1 MSDEVEFAVTEGFQ
15 AKVLAYMV
23 ENPEFCDVAA
33 HHLQPEHFN
42 NKALQWFF
50 NTIAGSKHHLTPT
63 LLREELIKAATVDK
77 AIKQEE
83 IGKFVALFDVIKERV
98 VPSEADY
105 ITDKMSTFIKTQSVK
120 KAIMDSVE
128 LTKQGQWDEIVAMM
142 QDAVAA
148 GVSLED
154 RGYDYFGEIESRAED
169 RVHRNKHRKIPTGI
183 PELDDYTYGGIKT
196 GQVGLIIGGTG
207 RGKSI
212 FLQWLA
218 RTALMLNKKVAY
230 ITMELSHMDISDR
243 FDSMFAQVK
252 PQELNEYQ
260 EEVIEKLT
268 SYKSTYGSSLI
279 IQHYPADT
287 ATIHTI
293 KNFFKTTSQN
303 GVVPDLIILD
313 YLDLMCPHRTYHS
326 EHAEIDAVTKAVVG
340 FAAEFDVAVWTA
352 TQLNRSGMVSETPDE
367 SGIAGSV
374 GKLFNTDMCLIMAQ
388 TKEERED
395 EIMRL
400 LIAKNR
406 NGPHG
411 RTIHLGTDYSYM
423 TFYDEAKVAKEE
435 GEDESSESG
444 GYEPPPGRDDLQ
456 LLLKQS
462 EQGSSGDPEP
472 RDS

>member
-1 MSDEVEFAVTEGFQ
+1 MSDEVQFAVTEGFQ

-50 NTIAGSKHHLTPT
+50 NTIAEAKHHLTPT

-77 AIKQEE
+77 SIRSEE
-83 IGKFVALFDVIKERV
+83 VAKFVSLFDVIKERV
-98 VPSEADY
+98 VPSEAEY
-105 ITDKMSTFIKTQSVK
+105 ITEKMSTFIKTQSVK

-128 LTKQGQWDEIVAMM
+128 LTKNGQWDEIMTMM

-148 GVSLED
+148 GVSLDD

-169 RVHRNKHRKIPTGI
+169 RIHRQNHKKIPTGI
-183 PELDDYTYGGIKT
+183 PALDDLTYGGIKT
-196 GQVGLIIGGTG
+196 GQMGLIVGGTG

-230 ITMELSHMDISDR
+230 ITFELSHMDISDR
-243 FDSMFAQVK
+243 FDSMFSRVK
-252 PQELNEYQ
+252 PQELNDYQ
-260 EEVIEKLT
+260 QEVIEKLT
-268 SYKSTYGSSLI
+268 KYKSTYGKSLI

-293 KNFFKTTSQN
+293 KDFFRKTSQS

-326 EHAEIDAVTKAVVG
+326 EHAEIDAITKAVVG
-340 FAAEFDVAVWTA
+340 FAAEMDVAVWTA
-352 TQLNRSGMVSETPDE
+352 TQLNRAGMVAETPDE
-367 SGIAGSV
+367 AGIAGYV
-374 GKLFNTDMCLIMAQ
+374 GKLYNADMVLMMAQ
-388 TKEERED
+388 TKDERED
-395 EIMRL
+395 ELMRVV
-400 LIAKNR
+400 IAKNR
-406 NGPHG
+406 NGPYG
-411 RTIHLGTDYSYM
+411 RTITLGTDYSYM
-423 TFYDEAKVAKEE
+423 TFYDEQHSKEE
-435 GEDESSESG
+435 GADEDSDTGS
-444 GYEPPPGRDDLQ
+444 YEPPPGRDDLQ

-462 EQGSSGDPEP
+462 EQIVPSDPEQ

>member
-1 MSDEVEFAVTEGFQ
+1 
-15 AKVLAYMV
+15 
-23 ENPEFCDVAA
+23 
-33 HHLQPEHFN
+33 
-42 NKALQWFF
+42 
-50 NTIAGSKHHLTPT
+50 
-63 LLREELIKAATVDK
+63 
-77 AIKQEE
+77 
-83 IGKFVALFDVIKERV
+83 
-98 VPSEADY
+98 
-105 ITDKMSTFIKTQSVK
+105 
-120 KAIMDSVE
+120 MDSVE
-128 LTKQGQWDEIVAMM
+128 LTKQGQWDDIVAMM

-154 RGYDYFGEIESRAED
+154 RGYDYFGEVESRVED
-169 RVHRNKHRKIPTGI
+169 RIHRSQHRKIPTGI
-183 PELDDYTYGGIKT
+183 PELDDITYGGIKT
-196 GQVGLIIGGTG
+196 GQMGLIIGGTG

-243 FDSMFAQVK
+243 FDSMFAHVK
-252 PQELNEYQ
+252 PQELNDYQ

-268 SYKSTYGSSLI
+268 KMKTTYGKSLI

-293 KNFFKTTSQN
+293 RDFFRKVSQE

-326 EHAEIDAVTKAVVG
+326 EHAEIDAITKAVVG

-352 TQLNRSGMVSETPDE
+352 TQLNRSGMVADTPDE
-367 SGIAGSV
+367 SGIAGYV
-374 GKLFNTDMCLIMAQ
+374 GKLYNADMCLIMAQ
-388 TKEERED
+388 TKDERDD

-400 LIAKNR
+400 FVAKNR
-406 NGPHG
+406 NGPYG
-411 RTIHLGTDYSYM
+411 RTVHLGTDYSYM
-423 TFYDEAKVAKEE
+423 TFYDEAKAAEEE
-435 GEDESSESG
+435 GEDESSESDSN
-444 GYEPPPGRDDLQ
+444 ESAPGRDDLQ

-462 EQGSSGDPEP
+462 EQESSSDPEP